1 MQERVCAAIIRAGR
15 ILMVRH
21 LHDGHDYWTL
31 PGGGVE
37 PGERTDQAVL
47 REVRE
52 EVALQGLVSRL
63 LFEHIIQGMTE
74 YCYLVVVDER
84 QEPKL
89 GYDPELSRNAQML
102 TAVAWF
108 PLEQVRNDRQVAK
121 VLTTLEQ
128 VP

>member
-1 MQERVCAAIIRAGR
+1 MRERVCAAIIRAGS

-37 PGERTDQAVL
+37 PGEGPDQAVL

-52 EVALQGLVSRL
+52 EVTLRGTVACL
-63 LFEHIIQGMTE
+63 LFEHDIQDIRE
-74 YCYLVVVDER
+74 YCYLVLVDER
-84 QEPKL
+84 HEPRL
-89 GYDPELSRNAQML
+89 GYDPELPRDGQML

-108 PLEQVRNDRQVAK
+108 PLE
-121 VLTTLEQ
+121 
-128 VP
+128 